1 MKYFQNRKSKL
12 FNTSVIR
19 SVFENLNSR
28 LLILPAVFWRK
39 EKISTLKK
47 NYANSSSILFS
58 YLVQFLSPGSKYR
71 KKVPPKKSSSIF
83 EKWNTL
89 VLILRN
95 VLYFRKR
102 NFLIFQETETL
113 KIFLYF
119 PKWNLALFTP
129 SSKKLKNPPRKK
141 FLIFQEIKL
150 SNCKIKKFLVFSK
163 ESFSFIS
170 GNGTLMYFSA
180 QAWKQI
186 SPEKK
191 SLYFRKWNF
200 LAPRRINKTFLKFLL
215 PKKT

>member
-28 LLILPAVFWRK
+28 LLILPAVFWCK

-47 NYANSSSILFS
+47 NYANNSSILFS
-58 YLVQFLSPGSKYR
+58 YLVQFLSPGSKNR

-102 NFLIFQETETL
+102 NFLIFQETEII

-129 SSKKLKNPPRKK
+129 SSKKLKNAPRKK
-141 FLIFQEIKL
+141 FVIFQEIKL

-170 GNGTLMYFSA
+170 
-180 QAWKQI
+180 W
-186 SPEKK
+186 
-191 SLYFRKWNF
+191 KWNPDVLF
-200 LAPRRINKTFLKFLL
+200 SPSLKKNQPR
-215 PKKT
+215 KKVLIFQEMELSSP